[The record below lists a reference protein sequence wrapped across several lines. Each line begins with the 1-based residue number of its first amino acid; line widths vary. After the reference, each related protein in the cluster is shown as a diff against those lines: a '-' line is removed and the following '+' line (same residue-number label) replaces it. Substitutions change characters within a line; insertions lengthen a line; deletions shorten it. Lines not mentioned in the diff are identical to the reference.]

1 MAESE
6 ERPSKIRKLNSSD
19 ESTEHLQGDSP
30 SIDLPTSQADH
41 DGEDSKVN
49 QVPATTNDPPLSRN
63 QLKKLR
69 KREQWEAGKDYRKDK
84 RRALHKEKQARKAEA
99 RRELNE
105 KIARGEIER
114 PVVKQTGRPRRPIQ
128 TPVAFVLDC
137 DFDELMTEKEIISLS
152 AQITRCYS
160 DNKSTPYRVHL
171 AISSWGGALKTRFE
185 NVLANN
191 HLSWKGVK
199 FYEGDF
205 VTAGKE
211 LDGIMRGREG
221 GKLVGALTPPT
232 EEPEITGV
240 PALVPDALPE
250 TSLTEDAE
258 NVLNPDASKLEP
270 APEAAASTVV
280 PEAEVKPEP
289 TPEVEAS
296 EAEAEAKLELVPEA
310 VAPEVKAEEQ
320 PEPSIVYLTADSD
333 DTLSVLSP
341 NTTYII
347 GGIVDKNRHK
357 GICYKRATERGIKTA
372 RLPIGEYMTMQSR
385 SVLAVNHV
393 VEIMLAWMEIGD
405 WGEAF
410 LKVIPKRKEAKLKTN
425 GKAQSAA
432 GGKNGEHGESWD
444 EDEDSGG
451 SEDDEAQT
459 NGADGDGAALGKAN
473 IASPTS

>member
-6 ERPSKIRKLNSSD
+6 ERPSKIRKLNSPD
-19 ESTEHLQGDSP
+19 ESIDPLQGDSP

-41 DGEDSKVN
+41 DEEDSKVN
-49 QVPATTNDPPLSRN
+49 QVSSTTNDPPLSRN

-114 PVVKQTGRPRRPIQ
+114 PVVKPRTGPRRPIQ

-137 DFDELMTEKEIISLS
+137 DFDDLMSEKEIISLS

-185 NVLANN
+185 NVLASN
-191 HLSWKGVK
+191 HLSWKGVR

-205 VTAGKE
+205 VNAGKD
-211 LDGIMRGREG
+211 LDGIMRGRDG
-221 GKLVGALTPPT
+221 GKLVGALAPP
-232 EEPEITGV
+232 V
-240 PALVPDALPE
+240 SE
-250 TSLTEDAE
+250 TSLTEDVKT
-258 NVLNPDASKLEP
+258 VLDPDS
-270 APEAAASTVV
+270 S
-280 PEAEVKPEP
+280 KPEP
-289 TPEVEAS
+289 TFEAITSSVQAEAKPDSIPKVEAS
-296 EAEAEAKLELVPEA
+296 EVEVGLKPEQSSEADAEIQ
-310 VAPEVKAEEQ
+310 AEEQ

-341 NTTYII
+341 NITYII

-393 VEIMLAWMEIGD
+393 VEIMLAWMETGD

-425 GKAQSAA
+425 GKAQSDA
-432 GGKNGEHGESWD
+432 GGKDGEQGESQNL
-444 EDEDSGG
+444 DEDSG
-451 SEDDEAQT
+451 SEDD
-459 NGADGDGAALGKAN
+459 G
-473 IASPTS
+473 P

>member
-6 ERPSKIRKLNSSD
+6 ERPFKIRKLNSPD
-19 ESTEHLQGDSP
+19 ESTDPLQGGSP
-30 SIDLPTSQADH
+30 SIDLPTSQAGH
-41 DGEDSKVN
+41 DQEDSKVN
-49 QVPATTNDPPLSRN
+49 QVPSTTNDPPLSRN

-99 RRELNE
+99 RRELSE

-114 PVVKQTGRPRRPIQ
+114 PVIKPKSGPRRPIQ

-137 DFDELMTEKEIISLS
+137 DFDDLMSEKEIISLS

-185 NVLANN
+185 NVLASN
-191 HLSWKGVK
+191 HLSWKGVR

-205 VTAGKE
+205 VNAGKE

-221 GKLVGALTPPT
+221 GKLVGALAPPV
-232 EEPEITGV
+232 II
-240 PALVPDALPE
+240 PDPLPE

-258 NVLNPDASKLEP
+258 TVLDPDSSKPEPTSEGATSTAQAGAKPDYVPKVEASEV
-270 APEAAASTVV
+270 EV
-280 PEAEVKPEP
+280 EVKPEQR
-289 TPEVEAS
+289 S
-296 EAEAEAKLELVPEA
+296 EADAKIH
-310 VAPEVKAEEQ
+310 AEEQ

-393 VEIMLAWMEIGD
+393 VEIMLAWMETGD

-425 GKAQSAA
+425 GKAQSDA
-432 GGKNGEHGESWD
+432 GGKDGEQGESQD
-444 EDEDSGG
+444 QVEDSG
-451 SEDDEAQT
+451 SEDDGTRT
-459 NGADGDGAALGKAN
+459 NGSTS
-473 IASPTS
+473 AS